1 MDNPT
6 LLYNKSAKTL
16 VNGAD
21 ISNGVDYTAISHT
34 WSMWDSTSKGI
45 LGIHQQDGQCE
56 GTANF
61 HDMVDF
67 VNTEW
72 LWIDT
77 LCISESSKV
86 TEIPKMR
93 QYYRNAQVV
102 LVVLDTSKGEY
113 DLGLLKVDDLGN
125 RLESEERYL
134 LLNNSPERLSTE
146 CKLSEEGV
154 ALYNTLC
161 RMFKASWFKRAWTL
175 QELLLAEDVVL
186 WNGRSSIGVT
196 DVKKCLDWMGSVVP
210 DCVQNGLEVDEDY
223 NNLRSIF
230 HTDSTDIA
238 YESVDIL
245 MGGRECTKR
254 EDYVYSVLGLLDT
267 EIRVEYGV
275 RLEACKKRLFRR
287 LVEDQRAASLFT
299 HSGTGVFPIHSE
311 YGTSFVPDRPRSDHA
326 MYSLAH
332 KGVKFSGCNVY
343 FYDVIGLFDT
353 EIFDRD
359 DPGFNMGVLTRALGN
374 NASAYDDLVRA
385 MYSITGSGD
394 IELVRA
400 RSTSFLEMAEQSA
413 TIDADSFT
421 DVPLTH
427 DCLMLHSMLG
437 RCQTPLVSYGMV
449 HNNESVCA
457 YIFACLEVAPKGKC
471 LLLAP
476 GIVGDLH
483 ETGLLCLGQN
493 FRKSKQKKIGAT
505 INLRKGDLGTIASL
519 GKLSEVVLTN
529 NKTAAP
535 APAPKDLL

>member
-1 MDNPT
+1 MDIPT

-77 LCISESSKV
+77 LCITESSKV

-93 QYYRNAQVV
+93 KYYRNAQVV

-113 DLGLLKVDDLGN
+113 DLGLLKVNDFNN
-125 RLESEERYL
+125 RLESGERYL
-134 LLNNSPERLSTE
+134 LLNNSIERISTD

-154 ALYNTLC
+154 ALYKTLC
-161 RMFKASWFKRAWTL
+161 QMFKASWFKRGWTL
-175 QELLLAEDVVL
+175 QELLLAKDVVL

-210 DCVQNGLEVDEDY
+210 DCAQNGLEADEDY
-223 NNLRSIF
+223 NILERIF
-230 HTDSTDIA
+230 HTDSTDIS

-245 MGGRECTKR
+245 MDGRECTKP

-267 EIRVEYGV
+267 EIGVEYGI

-287 LVEDQRAASLFT
+287 LVEEQRAASLFT

-311 YGTSFVPDRPRSDHA
+311 YGTSFVPDHPRSDHA
-326 MYSLAH
+326 VYSLAH

-343 FYDVIGLFDT
+343 IYDVLGLFDT
-353 EIFDRD
+353 EIFDKD
-359 DPGFNMGVLTRALGN
+359 DPGFNMGVLTRVLGN
-374 NASAYDDLVRA
+374 NASAYHDLLRA
-385 MYSITGSGD
+385 MYSVIGSGD
-394 IELVRA
+394 NELLSA
-400 RSTSFLEMAEQSA
+400 KSTSFLEIAEQSA
-413 TIDADSFT
+413 TTDADSFS
-421 DVPLTH
+421 VPLTH
-427 DCLMLHSMLG
+427 ECLVLHAMLS

-457 YIFACLEVAPKGKC
+457 YIFACLEVVPKGRKC

-476 GIVGDLH
+476 GIVGDIH

-505 INLRKGDLGTIASL
+505 LNLRKGDLGTIESL

-529 NKTAAP
+529 NKTAT
-535 APAPKDLL
+535 PAPKDLL